1 MYFKAQS
8 FSNTS
13 AIKMI
18 HLNWNPET
26 KVELKIEDVGQKSL
40 MCAALGTRLT
50 SQGDKSLSWQG
61 FPPTRSPNPLV
72 NAVLPAAREHA
83 HTNTHTYTHTL
94 CPSPQPYGNANW
106 DLDLKQSF
114 WSFYKWEKWGSKLHL
129 IAQDYN
135 LLSKDPATQL
145 SSLLFLLF
153 LTAQENQIAKSGKM
167 EGSLCRLTSASV
179 RPTSGRLLQRRPTRY
194 GFFVHLQRTE
204 QLFLMEMCLN
214 CDIKSRGTQKK
225 TLDCEAQC
233 SGILS
238 GGKKK
243 KVLN

>member
-167 EGSLCRLTSASV
+167 EGSLCGWHLPQWDPLQGGCFRGDPPAMVFLFIF
-179 RPTSGRLLQRRPTRY
+179 RGRNN
-194 GFFVHLQRTE
+194 FFWWRCVWTV
-204 QLFLMEMCLN
+204 
-214 CDIKSRGTQKK
+214 T
-225 TLDCEAQC
+225 
-233 SGILS
+233 
-238 GGKKK
+238 
-243 KVLN
+243 